1 MADISKEIENF
12 RSAVY
17 GEEVRGSMISLAE
30 KMNDVSEATEA
41 AEKKRV
47 VAETGRV
54 NAEQTRVSQENDR
67 VNAENERSRSEDARV
82 SQENSRK
89 SAEGSR
95 VTAETGRTQAE
106 KNRESQEGTRQL
118 AESGRAEAEKVRVSQ
133 ENERVKA
140 ETERADAEKTRV
152 TAETNRI
159 NAEKKRQTDTAM
171 AVRDCNTAT
180 DRANKA
186 AQDAEDVVTG
196 HGFILSSEKGA
207 AGGVATLDTSGKVP
221 DGQIPDIPAERVI
234 PDSIHRFVTDEEKK
248 KWNID
253 VGELTPT
260 FTQADNRTNLV
271 SKEKIK
277 ISLGKIM
284 KWFADLKAHAFTPP
298 VNNLLGTDANL
309 ALSAPMGKELDRKIA
324 ELNNKLK
331 NTIQTEDQ
339 KVGMTSDGEGGNF
352 WFMSPKGVRWEVDA
366 VNETVRFFNYLTM
379 AGFTIDQSGNM
390 SVSGDIA
397 VGSLN
402 ITLSKMLETLNTQ
415 TYCTCFLEKNTN
427 EFSNFLHIDLTNKF
441 SAVNLRLSIYHPPG
455 HVVTNSPIPND
466 TEYLVYREVFYHNS
480 NAVLVKLTQAYPETG
495 KTWINFYNGKTWSGW
510 KVI

>member
-140 ETERADAEKTRV
+140 ETERADAEKTRG

-221 DGQIPDIPAERVI
+221 DGQIPDIPAEKVI

-253 VGELTPT
+253 VGELAPT
-260 FTQADNRTNLV
+260 FTQAANRTNLV

-284 KWFADLKAHAFTPP
+284 KWFADLKAHAFASP

-324 ELNNKLK
+324 ELNNKLTEQNK
-331 NTIQTEDQ
+331 LLWYGDAISSGILACDTTGYTVFDVYCTDGVMLRGVKGYDTTNKRYFAMLGASGAANNRSQWVPAIWKGLIDIYDDHFYLHDITLYTIQDGGSYPQ
-339 KVGMTSDGEGGNF
+339 K
-352 WFMSPKGVRWEVDA
+352 
-366 VNETVRFFNYLTM
+366 
-379 AGFTIDQSGNM
+379 Q
-390 SVSGDIA
+390 
-397 VGSLN
+397 
-402 ITLSKMLETLNTQ
+402 IT
-415 TYCTCFLEKNTN
+415 
-427 EFSNFLHIDLTNKF
+427 
-441 SAVNLRLSIYHPPG
+441 SIYG
-455 HVVTNSPIPND
+455 V
-466 TEYLVYREVFYHNS
+466 
-480 NAVLVKLTQAYPETG
+480 
-495 KTWINFYNGKTWSGW
+495 W
-510 KVI
+510 

>member
-1 MADISKEIENF
+1 MADFDIQDPNVFSEKLRKFETTDKAHADLFNAVVEVLINNDAFLKAVADDYSKRHKTDETIHISAKEREDWN
-12 RSAVY
+12 
-17 GEEVRGSMISLAE
+17 EKAE
-30 KMNDVSEATEA
+30 KSTAT
-41 AEKKRV
+41 
-47 VAETGRV
+47 
-54 NAEQTRVSQENDR
+54 QTENGLL
-67 VNAENERSRSEDARV
+67 
-82 SQENSRK
+82 
-89 SAEGSR
+89 SAEDK
-95 VTAETGRTQAE
+95 E
-106 KNRESQEGTRQL
+106 KLDGIAAGANKYTHP
-118 AESGRAEAEKVRVSQ
+118 
-133 ENERVKA
+133 
-140 ETERADAEKTRV
+140 
-152 TAETNRI
+152 
-159 NAEKKRQTDTAM
+159 
-171 AVRDCNTAT
+171 AT
-180 DRANKA
+180 DGNKHVPA
-186 AQDAEDVVTG
+186 TG
-196 HGFILSSEKGA
+196 TTNDGKILM
-207 AGGVATLDTSGKVP
+207 AGSTSGNFAWK
-221 DGQIPDIPAERVI
+221 
-234 PDSIHRFVTDEEKK
+234 H
-248 KWNID
+248 
-253 VGELTPT
+253 PT
-260 FTQADNRTNLV
+260 FTQAASRANLTPG
-271 SKEKIK
+271 EKLM

-284 KWFADLKAHAFTPP
+284 KWFADLKAHAFAFP

-415 TYCTCFLEKNTN
+415 TYCICFLEKNTN
-427 EFSNFLHIDLTNKF
+427 EFSNFLRIDLTNKF

-495 KTWINFYNGKTWSGW
+495 KTWVNFYNGKTWSGW